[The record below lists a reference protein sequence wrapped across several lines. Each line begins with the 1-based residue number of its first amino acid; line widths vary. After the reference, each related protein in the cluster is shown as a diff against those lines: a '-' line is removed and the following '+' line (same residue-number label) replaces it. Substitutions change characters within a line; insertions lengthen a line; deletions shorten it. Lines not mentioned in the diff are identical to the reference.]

1 MLIDVSYFT
10 SGPRHIE
17 NASVAE
23 MPSPQ
28 SLSVNEVING
38 YIKAF
43 QPEFLRNVVGVSL
56 SREIT
61 DYLELIER
69 ESEDILNEVDILKE
83 KEEPQ
88 SGYAVLC
95 EKLSEPFAD
104 YVFYHILRDANT
116 QSTITG
122 LVRLKCANEYVA
134 PFKKQV
140 GTWNS
145 MVEKNKQFVEW
156 AMSDDCPFTGMK
168 INRNLLI
175 HINTF
180 NL

>member
-1 MLIDVSYFT
+1 MLIDVSYFM

-17 NASVAE
+17 NVSVAE

-28 SLSVNEVING
+28 SLAVNEVING

-43 QPEFLRNVVGVSL
+43 QPEFLRNVVGVTL
-56 SREIT
+56 SQAIT

-69 ESEDILNEVDILKE
+69 EKE
-83 KEEPQ
+83 APQ

-95 EKLSEPFAD
+95 EKLCEPFAD

-116 QSTITG
+116 QATITG

-134 PFKKQV
+134 PLKRQV
-140 GTWNS
+140 STWNS

-156 AMSDDCPFTGMK
+156 AMSNDCPFDVK
-168 INRNLLI
+168 ITKNLLTP
-175 HINTF
+175 INAF

>member
-23 MPSPQ
+23 MPSPN
-28 SLSVNEVING
+28 SLGVNEVING

-43 QPEFLRNVVGVSL
+43 QTEFLRSAVGFSL
-56 SREIT
+56 SQAIT

-69 ESEDILNEVDILKE
+69 EKEDSSDKVDISE
-83 KEEPQ
+83 ENEEPR

-140 GTWNS
+140 STWNS

-168 INRNLLI
+168 INKNLLTP
-175 HINTF
+175 INTF

>member
-17 NASVAE
+17 NVSVAE

-28 SLSVNEVING
+28 SLAVNEMING

-43 QPEFLRNVVGVSL
+43 QPEFLRNVVGSTL
-56 SREIT
+56 SQAIT
-61 DYLELIER
+61 DYLELIEQ
-69 ESEDILNEVDILKE
+69 EKEEVSDEVDISKE
-83 KEEPQ
+83 DEGPQ

-95 EKLSEPFAD
+95 KKLSESFAD

-116 QSTITG
+116 QATKTG
-122 LVRLKCANEYVA
+122 LVRLKCANEYIA
-134 PFKKQV
+134 PFKRQV
-140 GTWNS
+140 STWNS
-145 MVEKNKQFVEW
+145 MVERNKLFVEW

-168 INRNLLI
+168 INKNLLTPV
-175 HINTF
+175 NAF

>member
-1 MLIDVSYFT
+1 MLIDVSYFM

-17 NASVAE
+17 NVSVAE

-28 SLSVNEVING
+28 SLAVNEVING

-43 QPEFLRNVVGVSL
+43 QPEFLRNVVGVTL
-56 SREIT
+56 SQAIT

-69 ESEDILNEVDILKE
+69 EKEDSSDEVDISEE
-83 KEEPQ
+83 KEAPQ

-95 EKLSEPFAD
+95 EKLCEPFAD

-116 QSTITG
+116 QATITG
-122 LVRLKCANEYVA
+122 LVS
-134 PFKKQV
+134 
-140 GTWNS
+140 TWNS

-156 AMSDDCPFTGMK
+156 AMSNDCPFDVQITK
-168 INRNLLI
+168 NLLTP
-175 HINTF
+175 INAF